1 MVDSIYGKSKKKKF
15 DIKAVLVKS
24 LEKESKSTRSSWHA
38 QTLRDLWDKS
48 LSSGITRRSR
58 SLEHELSWL
67 YLAGYSLRPGF
78 GLDSDSER
86 IDEAWKVFEL
96 GLSHPKEIKSY
107 IPYFLFWRRLSGG
120 LSKERQNLLFDKFF
134 PLAKNKEKLSAELI
148 MMLGSLERLE
158 MKRKIKLGNY
168 LSESIASGSKVS
180 RCKNMVSR

>member
-1 MVDSIYGKSKKKKF
+1 MNK
-15 DIKAVLVKS
+15 
-24 LEKESKSTRSSWHA
+24 
-38 QTLRDLWDKS
+38 
-48 LSSGITRRSR
+48 GITRRSR

-67 YLAGYSLRPGF
+67 YLAGYCLRPGF

-96 GLSHPKEIKSY
+96 GLSHPKENKSY

-120 LSKERQNLLFDKFF
+120 LSSQRQNLLFDKFF

-148 MMLGSLERLE
+148 MLLGSLERLE

-168 LSESIASGSKVS
+168 LSESITSGGKDFLDAKFWSLARLCARVLTYGEVDKVIHPEALKAKEQLKS
-180 RCKNMVSR
+180 EK